1 MTLTEC
7 LALTKL
13 PGFATP
19 IIFTQNQALH
29 TPTDLGNSCDTEMAL
44 FYQKI

>member
-1 MTLTEC
+1 MTLTDH
-7 LALTKL
+7 LVLTKL

-19 IIFTQNQALH
+19 IISTQNQALH
-29 TPTDLGNSCDTEMAL
+29 APTGLRNSCDMEMAL